1 MSKFYHN
8 IFYYYRGAKDSDR
21 NRERQLE
28 DNTTK
33 ALINTLQ
40 YGGKETRIAFLKW
53 LGIDNPK
60 NIHFELQKSTIGKG
74 LIARKSKRILLAL
87 IPKKSKITKLNETDN
102 KDSRPDA
109 WIYGD
114 DFVVLIESKVVGYLD
129 SNQIR
134 YHFHKLK
141 INEDNLPIFE
151 ERTWTDV
158 HCMFS
163 DFSSNLTGKNSWLIN
178 QFRQYLEFCNMTE
191 FTGFEKEI
199 FDFFFIHDSE
209 ETKQWVRETVKSFAE
224 IISLNLNKF
233 ESFYEDYDVGS
244 LRLKEMQLDEE
255 VNHCWAA
262 FGPKEKKYR
271 QFAHQTIII
280 NSQGIEILVNIE
292 LKSAVDKLKE
302 KVMQDKKNFINI
314 IKKLNIENP
323 LCIQLQ
329 ERKQK
334 QASIYSY
341 HQIVKIETDYLKDE
355 ELGKYAFEYLI
366 KMLEKIPL
374 PYLTI
379 KTLINRRS
387 ILGMKNQNKLLVD
400 KVINIMK
407 EFHPM
412 IDFINS

>member
-1 MSKFYHN
+1 VSNFYHN
-8 IFYYYRGAKDSDR
+8 IFYYYRGPKDSDR

-40 YGGKETRIAFLKW
+40 HGGKEARIAFLKW
-53 LGIDNPK
+53 IGIDNPK
-60 NIHFELQKSTIGKG
+60 NIRFELQKKTIGKG
-74 LIARKSKRILLAL
+74 VIARKSKRILLAL
-87 IPKKSKITKLNETDN
+87 IPTKSKITKLNETDN

-134 YHFHKLK
+134 YHFQKLK
-141 INEDNLPIFE
+141 FNEDNLPIFE
-151 ERTWTDV
+151 ERTWADV
-158 HCMFS
+158 YCMFS
-163 DFSSNLTGKNSWLIN
+163 EFSSNIVGKNNWLIN
-178 QFRQYLEFCNMTE
+178 QFKQYLEFCNMTE

-199 FDFFFIHDSE
+199 FDFFFIHDGE

-224 IISLNLNKF
+224 IILLNLNKF

-244 LRLKEMQLDEE
+244 LRLKEMQIDEE
-255 VNHCWAA
+255 ENHCWAA
-262 FGPKEKKYR
+262 FGPKEKKYG

-280 NSQGIEILVNIE
+280 NSQGIEILVNVE
-292 LKSAVDKLKE
+292 LKSAVDKLKKKVLKE
-302 KVMQDKKNFINI
+302 KKIFIRNI
-314 IKKLNIENP
+314 KSLNLENP

-341 HQIVKIETDYLKDE
+341 HQILKIEADYLKDE
-355 ELGKYAFEYLI
+355 ELGKYAFEYLV
-366 KMLEKIPL
+366 KMLKKVPL
-374 PYLTI
+374 PYFTI
-379 KTLINRRS
+379 KTHISRRS
-387 ILGMKNQNKLLVD
+387 VLGMKDQKKLLVD

-407 EFHPM
+407 EFHPI
-412 IDFINS
+412 IDYINK